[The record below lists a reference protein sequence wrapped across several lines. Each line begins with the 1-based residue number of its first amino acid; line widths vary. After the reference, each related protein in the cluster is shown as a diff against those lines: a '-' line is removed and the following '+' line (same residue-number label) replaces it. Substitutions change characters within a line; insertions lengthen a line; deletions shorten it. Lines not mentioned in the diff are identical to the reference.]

1 MSNAQIKTGEFHPHI
16 QDIFDYAESVVGG
29 IKPACELERLA
40 VHRFNTDLEREFA
53 YEFDHEKAIRVIS
66 FIEKLPHVK
75 GRWAAKREKI
85 RLQPWQ
91 KFIIGNL
98 FGWVDKVTGLRR
110 FHLAY
115 IKVPRKNGKSVL
127 ASGVGVYMLTADNE
141 YGAEIYCGATNEKQ
155 AWEVFRPAKWMI
167 EKTPSLQRAFN
178 IQVNAKSIEARN
190 NSRFEP
196 LIGKPGDGSS
206 PSCAIHD
213 EYHEQVDSDQFD
225 TMATGMGAREQGLQ
239 LVITTAGTNIESPCY
254 TLEKDIER
262 VLRGE
267 QGGGVDNDEVF
278 GIIYGI
284 DKDDDWTS
292 EAALIKANPNNGVSV
307 GEDFLKAAQ
316 KYAIQ
321 NTSKQNAFKTK
332 HLNIWCW
339 AKSAYFNAQKWLE
352 LGDTSLKLED
362 FKDDECFAALDLA
375 KIHDLSSIVY
385 VFRRSIGGQLHYY
398 VFSKNY
404 LPEETI
410 QSDEIPELK
419 EKYQKWYIDGYLLP
433 GGDAEMDLSVIS
445 NEVIAMQQDGYNL
458 VEVPHDPHL
467 GFLIAKELAES
478 GLTVVEMRQHGTY
491 LGPGMREIEAA
502 IAAGRIHHDGNPVMS
517 WCIGNVLAKEFSNG
531 GLMPA
536 KENKSSKID
545 AATAL
550 IMAVGRAMLGEDN
563 NIDDFINNPVRA

>member
-1 MSNAQIKTGEFHPHI
+1 MDNTQKSQPEFHPHI
-16 QDIFDYAESVVGG
+16 IDIFEYADAVMSGE
-29 IKPACELERLA
+29 KLACELEKLA
-40 VHRFNTDLEREFA
+40 VKRFYDDLDRKFDFV
-53 YEFDHEKAIRVIS
+53 FDHEKSVRVIS

-75 GRWAAKREKI
+75 GKWAAKRERI
-85 RLQPWQ
+85 QLQPWQ
-91 KFIIGNL
+91 KFILGNL
-98 FGWVDKVTGLRR
+98 FGWVNKTTGLRR
-110 FHLAY
+110 YRLAY
-115 IKVPRKNGKSVL
+115 IKVPRKNGKSIL
-127 ASGVGVYMLTADNE
+127 AAGIAVYMLTADNE
-141 YGAEIYCGATNEKQ
+141 HGAEIYCGATNEKQ

-167 EKTPSLQRAFN
+167 EKTPALCKAFDV
-178 IQVNAKSIEARN
+178 QVNAKTIVARN

-213 EYHEQVDSDQFD
+213 EFHEQVDSDQFD
-225 TMATGMGAREQGLQ
+225 TMSTGMGAREQGLQ

-254 TLEKDIER
+254 TLEKDVER
-262 VLRGE
+262 VVRGD
-267 QGGGVDNDEVF
+267 VNNDEVF
-278 GIIYGI
+278 SISYGV

-292 EAALIKANPNNGVSV
+292 ENALIKANPNYGISV
-307 GEDFLKAAQ
+307 GADFLKAAQ

-332 HLNIWCW
+332 HLDIWCW
-339 AKSAYFNAQKWLE
+339 SKSAFFNAQKWLE
-352 LGDTSLKLED
+352 LVDDSLKIDD
-362 FKDDECFAALDLA
+362 FIEDECFAALDLA

-385 VFRRSIGGQLHYY
+385 VFRRSITGQKHYY

-404 LPEETI
+404 LPEDTI
-410 QSDEIPELK
+410 QSDDIPELK
-419 EKYQKWYIDGYLLP
+419 EKYQKWYIEGRLLS

-445 NEVIAMQQDGYNL
+445 DEVINMQQAGYNL

-467 GFLIAKELAES
+467 GFLIAKELTES
-478 GLTVVEMRQHGTY
+478 GLTCVEMRQHGTY

-502 IAAGRIHHDGNPVMS
+502 IAAGRIHHDGNPVLS
-517 WCIGNVLAKEFSNG
+517 WCIGNVLGKEFSNG

-550 IMAVGRAMLGEDN
+550 IMAIARAMLGEAEQLHIGYETWN
-563 NIDDFINNPVRA
+563 